1 MLYTSTRDGS
11 VRITGSQ
18 AIVNGISKD
27 GGLYVPSSFPKYSLN
42 DIEAFKDLSYVDLAT
57 KILADFLDFSKD
69 EINGFCKAAYSRFE
83 TDDVCPVKKIDES
96 TYILELFHGPTL
108 AFKDVA
114 LTLLPHLLTAA
125 AKKNDVKEKVLIL
138 VATSGDTGKAAL
150 EGFKDVEGTNIIVL
164 YPEDG
169 VSEMQKLQM
178 RTQEGKLSLIHV

>member
-1 MLYTSTRDGS
+1 M
-11 VRITGSQ
+11 
-18 AIVNGISKD
+18 
-27 GGLYVPSSFPKYSLN
+27 
-42 DIEAFKDLSYVDLAT
+42 
-57 KILADFLDFSKD
+57 
-69 EINGFCKAAYSRFE
+69 SRQ
-83 TDDVCPVKKIDES
+83 KIDES

-178 RTQEGKLSLIHV
+178 RTQEGENVAVFGIKVISTTHKPRSNAFSATKK

>member
-1 MLYTSTRDGS
+1 M
-11 VRITGSQ
+11 
-18 AIVNGISKD
+18 
-27 GGLYVPSSFPKYSLN
+27 
-42 DIEAFKDLSYVDLAT
+42 
-57 KILADFLDFSKD
+57 
-69 EINGFCKAAYSRFE
+69 SRQ
-83 TDDVCPVKKIDES
+83 KIDES

-150 EGFKDVEGTNIIVL
+150 EGFKDVEGTNIVVL

-169 VSEMQKLQM
+169 VSEMQNCKCE
-178 RTQEGKLSLIHV
+178 RRKGKTLRFSE